1 MIAPFSWLKEYVDID
16 CTPEELQEKLFSCGF
31 EVEELKQVG
40 ADITRVVVG
49 LVKSCEPIPDTHLHV
64 CVVDCGEKGNL
75 QICCG
80 ADNVAAGKKFP
91 TALVGATVYETN
103 KERTE
108 IAGVATI
115 KKGKL
120 RGFESHGMLC
130 SGMELGVS
138 EDMYPGAGYNGL
150 LLLPDDAPV
159 GADVK
164 PILGLDDWL
173 FDIAVTAN
181 RPDCQSIYGI
191 AREVAAVLNKPVKA
205 PALDYR
211 ETERELPG
219 FAVCVDAPEYC
230 PRYIAHYV
238 HDVKIGESPAWM
250 RRRLAL
256 LGVNAI
262 SNMVD
267 ITNYVMLELGQPMHA
282 YDRAHLEGDAIRVRC
297 AAAGEKLVTLDEEE
311 LTLSESNL
319 LICDGEKPVGLAGI
333 MGGLNSEILDTTS
346 EVVLEAAKFAR
357 DNIRRSSRS
366 LGKRTD
372 ASAHFEKGTDEYTVD
387 MAMRRALHLIEE
399 LGCGSIS
406 RTHIDVNTGNSI
418 GKRELSVPVA
428 RVNAVLG
435 ITVPDE
441 EILRILASLNMEPVL
456 KDGEL
461 TLQVPAYR
469 EDMESY
475 QDVAEE
481 VIRLYGYEHLVPTF
495 LKEAEVTGGGLSEIQ
510 QRELKL
516 KETLCGAGIY
526 ECIHY
531 SFFSPSDLKLLR
543 FPEDAAEM
551 QAIRIMNPISEEI
564 SLMRTTLT
572 PSMLNA
578 VMRNQ
583 KNGNLAGRLFE
594 IAKVFLPKELPLK
607 NYPDERDH
615 LVLAF
620 FGEGEDFYSLK
631 GALDLTAEALGL
643 SFGYESAEQPF
654 LHPYQT
660 AAVLCNGQR
669 VGYIGKLAY
678 DIAAELSLRTDVY
691 VAELDLKTLYMQVH
705 ATPVFEPLPAFPEV
719 TRDIALIM
727 EKSISCAQV
736 ERVIHESCKYI
747 REVRLFDVYEG
758 APIPPTKKSMAFTV
772 TFRPKDE
779 ELKGEDID
787 RYVDKMLRKL
797 KAEYDIVLRF

>member
-1 MIAPFSWLKEYVDID
+1 M
-16 CTPEELQEKLFSCGF
+16 
-31 EVEELKQVG
+31 
-40 ADITRVVVG
+40 
-49 LVKSCEPIPDTHLHV
+49 
-64 CVVDCGEKGNL
+64 
-75 QICCG
+75 
-80 ADNVAAGKKFP
+80 
-91 TALVGATVYETN
+91 
-103 KERTE
+103 
-108 IAGVATI
+108 
-115 KKGKL
+115 
-120 RGFESHGMLC
+120 
-130 SGMELGVS
+130 
-138 EDMYPGAGYNGL
+138 
-150 LLLPDDAPV
+150 
-159 GADVK
+159 
-164 PILGLDDWL
+164 
-173 FDIAVTAN
+173 
-181 RPDCQSIYGI
+181 
-191 AREVAAVLNKPVKA
+191 
-205 PALDYR
+205 
-211 ETERELPG
+211 
-219 FAVCVDAPEYC
+219 
-230 PRYIAHYV
+230 
-238 HDVKIGESPAWM
+238 
-250 RRRLAL
+250 
-256 LGVNAI
+256 
-262 SNMVD
+262 
-267 ITNYVMLELGQPMHA
+267 
-282 YDRAHLEGDAIRVRC
+282 
-297 AAAGEKLVTLDEEE
+297 
-311 LTLSESNL
+311 
-319 LICDGEKPVGLAGI
+319 
-333 MGGLNSEILDTTS
+333 
-346 EVVLEAAKFAR
+346 
-357 DNIRRSSRS
+357 
-366 LGKRTD
+366 
-372 ASAHFEKGTDEYTVD
+372 
-387 MAMRRALHLIEE
+387 
-399 LGCGSIS
+399 
-406 RTHIDVNTGNSI
+406 NTGNSI
-418 GKRELSVPVA
+418 GKQELSVSVA

-469 EDMESY
+469 EDIESY

-543 FPEDAAEM
+543 FPEEAAEM

-594 IAKVFLPKELPLK
+594 IAKAFLPKELPLK